1 VHLTAVL
8 ISERFDENKN
18 GFNEELMKM
27 IVCEISYKRVR
38 ESELFA
44 PEIMIAATAEKYGI
58 RLKNKTKYT

>member
-1 VHLTAVL
+1 
-8 ISERFDENKN
+8 
-18 GFNEELMKM
+18 MKM

-44 PEIMIAATAEKYGI
+44 PEIIIAATAEKYGI